1 MPELQG
7 TAVVQNKPP
16 SAVALL
22 KLPCL
27 HRRDTSY
34 SQSQQTAAW
43 LGRQQTAS
51 GFPAGYCLL
60 HVAIA
65 SYPRLLGF
73 PRSLSGRAAKPH
85 QIAHV
90 ITSVP
95 PDPTLL
101 WVLELSCFQ
110 LLLHENAPGTKYWC
124 MPKDVPGMLFSSFGS
139 AIIMPSNFKWLI
151 ATAET
156 TLCPSRMYM
165 HNLATQRHM
174 YK

>member
-1 MPELQG
+1 MALGSSKTLVGPRHQISTSSHMPELQG

-124 MPKDVPGMLFSSFGS
+124 MPKDVPGMLLVHLVVLSLCRQISSG
-139 AIIMPSNFKWLI
+139 
-151 ATAET
+151 
-156 TLCPSRMYM
+156 
-165 HNLATQRHM
+165 
-174 YK
+174 